1 VSLLSGTVN
10 HPDASSN
17 GGVKRRVPVSGN
29 AEGPE
34 SLDKVLFERDSDDP
48 WVASREAASL
58 SAKRYGGGEVPERR
72 DSAL

>member
-10 HPDASSN
+10 RLDAFPN
-17 GGVKRRVPVSGN
+17 GGVKKRVLESGN

-48 WVASREAASL
+48 RDVSRGAASL
-58 SAKRYGGGEVPERR
+58 SERRYGGGEVPERR